1 MNARPRRDPRD
12 KMTPARLVGKELV
25 NDSEVLAVFRVEPLE
40 GEVPA
45 FEAGQF
51 TRLAW
56 EWEGEAEQRTYSI
69 ASAPEQTDS
78 MEFYVVDT
86 RLGLGTSH
94 LFSFPLD
101 TPLWIAK
108 PVGKFTFS
116 KHWAPH
122 LALVGSGT
130 GVAPYVGMVRHLV
143 DEAKA
148 GRRTPQAVSVWHG
161 VRSSIELGYRDEFE
175 ALAREA
181 PFEFHYM
188 PCVSRHHDE
197 PDFDQA
203 RVNRGRVNEI
213 LAKTLGLAVSDDP
226 RGIEFADQVDPEAL
240 RASLP
245 DSEDSLIL
253 LCGNPAMIDAFEQVA
268 VGTSWADRTVYER
281 WW

>member
-1 MNARPRRDPRD
+1 
-12 KMTPARLVGKELV
+12 MTPARLAAKELV
-25 NDSEVLAVFRVEPLE
+25 LGNQALAVFRVEPLQ
-40 GEVPA
+40 GEAPE

-56 EWEGEAEQRTYSI
+56 EYEGEVEQRTYSI
-69 ASAPEQTDS
+69 ASAPEQRDA
-78 MEFYVVDT
+78 MEFYIVDT

-101 TPLWIAK
+101 TPLWIAP

-116 KHWAPH
+116 RHWAPH

-161 VRSSIELGYRDEFE
+161 VRSSIELGYREEFE
-175 ALAREA
+175 ALARQA

-197 PDFDQA
+197 PDFDEIA
-203 RVNRGRVNEI
+203 INRGRVNEI
-213 LAKTLGLAVSDDP
+213 LAMTLGLQVSDDP
-226 RGIEFADQVDPEAL
+226 RGISFAQRIDAEKL

-245 DSEDSLIL
+245 IDDSLIL
-253 LCGNPAMIDAFEQVA
+253 LCGNPAMIDAFEGVA
-268 VGTSWADRTVYER
+268 ADTPWAERVIYER